1 MGSIAGP
8 RGLQAEHEWSRDWA
22 AFAASLVPP
31 GVLLTRSSLKHFRLY
46 FAKLFPFFFFLQV
59 TAKWKSLSLPKLQAL
74 SPLFKNTTIFF
85 FSVCNF
91 LLHNCRK
98 RLLQCSAKGF
108 VPRERVCPS
117 SSLPLVPGDAPLAAT
132 PGPSRRC
139 VRSIAPVPFPLRSLD
154 APADNSSCS
163 GASM

>member
-1 MGSIAGP
+1 MGSTAGP

-31 GVLLTRSSLKHFRLY
+31 GVSSSLKHFRLY

-85 FSVCNF
+85 FLYAISFCTTAGRGSCNAQQRVS
-91 LLHNCRK
+91 CPG
-98 RLLQCSAKGF
+98 KGF
-108 VPRERVCPS
+108 AHPAPCHS
-117 SSLPLVPGDAPLAAT
+117 CQGDAPLAAT

>member
-31 GVLLTRSSLKHFRLY
+31 GVSSSLKHFRLY

-85 FSVCNF
+85 FCMQFPSAQ
-91 LLHNCRK
+91 
-98 RLLQCSAKGF
+98 LQEEALAMLSKGF
-108 VPRERVCPS
+108 RAQGKG
-117 SSLPLVPGDAPLAAT
+117 LPIQLPAT
-132 PGPSRRC
+132 RARRC
-139 VRSIAPVPFPLRSLD
+139 SFGSNTWSKQTLHAQHRPGAVPP
-154 APADNSSCS
+154 PQPGCSSR
-163 GASM
+163 